1 MALTDN
7 FITNQVKQLLPIE
20 EGYDNQQL
28 LILIKGAKAKM
39 KAEGVD
45 NIFDDQDDFAY
56 LYVICIAYQISKDM
70 DFNIDL
76 NKLNEYYITSVN
88 TIRTYVNK

>member
-1 MALTDN
+1 MALTDD

-45 NIFDDQDDFAY
+45 NIFDDKDDFAY

-88 TIRTYVNK
+88 TLRTYVK